1 MLQAVSI
8 RARWTSVDEPMLR
21 PETRE
26 HQGIARHMV
35 YVPFADLGRDTAGIG
50 EGVFCNLPV
59 MNPGNVVGQDA
70 SHLCSPADAEL
81 LSVSVHR
88 DVVEPFRDLHAA
100 AANEGFDVSIL
111 SGFRSFEK
119 QLSI

>member
-1 MLQAVSI
+1 MFLSPISTASI
-8 RARWTSVDEPMLR
+8 
-21 PETRE
+21 
-26 HQGIARHMV
+26 
-35 YVPFADLGRDTAGIG
+35 AGIG
-50 EGVFCNLPV
+50 GGVFNPFWMNL
-59 MNPGNVVGQDA
+59 GNVVGQDA

-119 QLSI
+119 QLSIWNRKARGELAVLDRDRKSVV